1 MKQLKNAYIYDS
13 IRTPRGE
20 GKSSGALYQVKPVDL
35 LTTTL
40 CALEKRNKLPTEQVS
55 DAIIGCVSPVNG
67 QGYNIAKTALLY
79 SNWSDCVGGMQLN
92 RFCTSGLEAINLAA
106 VKIAAG
112 HGDLIIAGGVESMSR
127 VPLRSD
133 GGALINDPEVINKV
147 KYLPQGVAADLIA
160 SLEHFSRE
168 QLDEYALQSHQRASQ
183 AWKEGYF
190 KNSIIPVVDQNELV
204 VLDKD
209 EHIRPNADL
218 EGLAQLAPSFRFA
231 GELGYESMALQK
243 YPELEKLQYRHTAG
257 NSSGMVDG
265 AALVLIGSEEIGKRL
280 DLQPR
285 AKIRNFALAGGEP
298 TIMLT
303 GTITAAQKALER
315 AEMSAKDIDLWECNE
330 AFASVVLKFQQA
342 MNINPKNL
350 NVNGGSIAMGHP
362 LGATGSILVGTLL
375 DELERR
381 DLKTGLVTLCAGGGM
396 GVATI
401 IERV

>member
-13 IRTPRGE
+13 IRTPRGK
-20 GKSSGALYQVKPVDL
+20 GKNSGALYQVKPVDL

-40 CALEKRNKLPTEQVS
+40 CALQERNNLPTEEVS

-79 SNWSDCVGGMQLN
+79 SNWSNQVGGMQLN

-106 VKIAAG
+106 VKIASG
-112 HGDLIIAGGVESMSR
+112 YGELIVAGGIESMSR

-133 GGALINDPEVINKV
+133 GGALINDPAVINKI

-160 SLEHFSRE
+160 SLEGYSRQ
-168 QLDEYALQSHQRASQ
+168 QLDEYAIQSHQKAGT
-183 AWKEGYF
+183 AWEKAYF
-190 KNSIIPVVDQNELV
+190 ERSIIPVLDQNGLV
-204 VLDKD
+204 ILDKD
-209 EHIRPNADL
+209 EHIRPDTNSESL
-218 EGLAQLAPSFRFA
+218 VQLSPSFQFA
-231 GELGYESMALQK
+231 GELGYEHMALQK
-243 YPELEKLQYRHTAG
+243 YPELEKLQYLHTDG

-265 AALVLIGSEEIGKRL
+265 AALVLIGSEEIGEKL
-280 DLQPR
+280 ALKPR
-285 AKIRNFALAGGEP
+285 AKIHNFALACAEP

-303 GTITAAQKALER
+303 GTIPATQKALER
-315 AEMSAKDIDLWECNE
+315 AEMTTNDIDLWECNE
-330 AFASVVLKFQQA
+330 AFASVVLKFQQV
-342 MNINPKNL
+342 MNIDAEKI

-362 LGATGSILVGTLL
+362 LGATGAILIGTLL

-381 DLKTGLVTLCAGGGM
+381 DLKTGLATLCAGGGM

-401 IERV
+401 IERL

>member
-13 IRTPRGE
+13 IRTPRGK

-40 CALEKRNKLPTEQVS
+40 CALQKRNNLPTEKVS
-55 DAIIGCVSPVNG
+55 DTIIGCVSPVNG

-79 SNWSDCVGGMQLN
+79 SNWSDRVGGMQLN
-92 RFCTSGLEAINLAA
+92 RFCTSGLEAVNLAA

-112 HGDLIIAGGVESMSR
+112 YGDLIVAGGVESMSR

-133 GGALINDPEVINKV
+133 GGALIDDPEVINKV
-147 KYLPQGVAADLIA
+147 KYLPQGVSADLIA
-160 SLEHFSRE
+160 SLENYSRE
-168 QLDEYALQSHQRASQ
+168 QLDEYAVQSHQRANT
-183 AWKEGYF
+183 AWEKNYF
-190 KNSIIPVVDQNELV
+190 KDSIIPVSDQNNLV
-204 VLDKD
+204 ILDKD
-209 EHIRPNADL
+209 EHIRPSIAL
-218 EGLAQLAPSFRFA
+218 EKMLQLSPSFQFA
-231 GELGYESMALQK
+231 GELGYEDMALQK
-243 YPELEKLQYRHTAG
+243 YPELEKLQYLHTAG

-265 AALVLIGSEEIGKRL
+265 AALVLIGSEEIGKKL
-280 DLQPR
+280 SLKPR
-285 AKIRNFALAGGEP
+285 AKIRNFALACGEP

-303 GTITAAQKALER
+303 GTIPAAQKALER
-315 AEMSAKDIDLWECNE
+315 ADMTAKDIDLWECNE

-342 MNINPKNL
+342 MKIDSKKI

-362 LGATGSILVGTLL
+362 LGATGAILIGTLL

-381 DLKTGLVTLCAGGGM
+381 DLKIGLVTLCAGGGM